1 MNRWL
6 RSVDLLNFS
15 VAENVATI
23 TLNRPEKRNALSL
36 ALLVELRNALLEADD
51 REDVRVVLLQGSG
64 KDFCAGFDLESAYG
78 PNAAEDRSVDGPA
91 YRSGSGADDECLR
104 LERKQALMLTLREM
118 HKPVIA
124 KIHGNC
130 LAGGTDLA
138 LMCDVLI
145 ASDDARIGYPATR
158 ANGTP
163 PSNMWLYHV
172 GPQWAKRLMFTGDC
186 LSGLD
191 AARIGL
197 VCDAVPRDKLDA
209 EVARLVGRIALV
221 HSDLLSAH
229 KRVVNMGMDLAGA
242 GLLQRFA
249 AETDARLHSASRAMA
264 QFSSD
269 ASEHGVREAVRR
281 RDAAFG
287 DGVVKLGALGRSEH

>member
-6 RSVDLLNFS
+6 KSTDFIEFS
-15 VAENVATI
+15 VAAHVATI
-23 TLNRPEKRNALSL
+23 TLNRPSKRNALSV
-36 ALLVELRNALLEADD
+36 ALLGELRDALYEADD
-51 REDVRVVLLQGSG
+51 REDVRVILLQGAG
-64 KDFCAGFDLESAYG
+64 IDFCAGFDLDSAYG
-78 PNAAEDRSVDGPA
+78 PTTAKEESVDAPR

-104 LERKQALMLTLREM
+104 LERKQAFMVAIRDI

-138 LMCDVLI
+138 LMCDVLV

-172 GPQWAKRLMFTGDC
+172 GSQWAKRLMFTGDC
-186 LSGLD
+186 LSGKD

-197 VCDAVPRDKLDA
+197 VSDAVPRDQLDA
-209 EVARLVGRIALV
+209 EVDQLVGRMALV

-229 KRVVNMGMDLAGA
+229 KRVVNMGLDLCGA
-242 GLLQRFA
+242 AQLQRFA
-249 AETDARLHSASRAMA
+249 AETDARVHSASQAMD

-269 ASEHGVREAVRR
+269 VAEHGVRDAIRR
-281 RDAAFG
+281 RDQPFG
-287 DGVVKLGALGRSEH
+287 DGLVRLKALSSS

>member
-6 RSVDLLNFS
+6 RSTDFLEFG
-15 VAENVATI
+15 VAEHVATV
-23 TLNRPEKRNALSL
+23 TLNRPEKRNALSV

-51 REDVRVVLLQGSG
+51 RDDVRVVLLQGAG
-64 KDFCAGFDLESAYG
+64 RDFCAGFDLDSAYG
-78 PNAAEDRSVDGPA
+78 PNTRLDGGLDGPT
-91 YRSGSGADDECLR
+91 YRVGSGADDECLR

-118 HKPVIA
+118 HKPVVA

-197 VCDAVPRDKLDA
+197 VCDAVPFEKLDA
-209 EVARLVGRIALV
+209 EVAHLVGRMAMV

-229 KRVVNMGMDLAGA
+229 KRVINMGMDLSGTA
-242 GLLQRFA
+242 LLQRFA

-264 QFSSD
+264 KFSSD

-287 DGVVKLGALGRSEH
+287 DGMVKLSALGRSDR

>member
-6 RSVDLLNFS
+6 KSTEFIEFS
-15 VAENVATI
+15 VASHVATI
-23 TLNRPEKRNALSL
+23 TLNRPSKRNALSV
-36 ALLVELRNALLEADD
+36 ALLVELRDALFEADD
-51 REDVRVVLLQGSG
+51 REDVRVILLQGAG
-64 KDFCAGFDLESAYG
+64 ADFCAGFDLDSAYG
-78 PNAAEDRSVDGPA
+78 PASGDENSADGPK
-91 YRSGSGADDECLR
+91 YRAGSGADDECLR
-104 LERKQALMLTLREM
+104 LERKQAFMVAIRDI
-118 HKPVIA
+118 HKPVVA
-124 KIHGNC
+124 KLHGNC

-186 LSGLD
+186 LSGRD

-197 VCDAVPRDKLDA
+197 VCDSVPRDQLDA
-209 EVARLVGRIALV
+209 EVEQLVQRMALV

-242 GLLQRFA
+242 AQLQRFA
-249 AETDARLHSASRAMA
+249 AETDARLHSASRAMD
-264 QFSSD
+264 QFSND
-269 ASEHGVREAVRR
+269 VATYGVRDAIRR
-281 RDAAFG
+281 RDQPFG
-287 DGVVKLGALGRSEH
+287 DGQVRIRALRS